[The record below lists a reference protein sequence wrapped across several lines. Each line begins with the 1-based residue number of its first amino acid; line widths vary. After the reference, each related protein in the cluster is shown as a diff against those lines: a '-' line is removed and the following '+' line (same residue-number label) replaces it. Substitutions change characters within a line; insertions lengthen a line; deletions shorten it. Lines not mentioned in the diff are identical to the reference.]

1 MENGYITLRM
11 EVRIYRKLIRMVKK
25 MGNTFNGIKMGK
37 NRKNVPIKMEH
48 GMVYTHLGTIME
60 LNR

>member
-1 MENGYITLRM
+1 
-11 EVRIYRKLIRMVKK
+11 
-25 MGNTFNGIKMGK
+25 MGNSFNGNKMGK